1 MISYPDFRAAWR
13 THMADEG
20 ADALLRRFL
29 ILAARHGFPDARAT
43 ALCIRIG
50 AAREKLTV
58 SLIRRTQA
66 LCILP
71 QLSPLSIL
79 NGAIDLPNGFKSRDN
94 GGCDPA
100 DAEWLTADLVRE
112 QNAIGA
118 NNPLFSA
125 AYFLGAFCHI
135 APFDLGNLECA
146 AALTTHFL
154 LSRGAAP
161 VLFFAEDRGA
171 LAQAAVAYRRDESL
185 NPLLAALRTQ
195 VQKTAKALDLL

>member
-13 THMADEG
+13 AHMAEEG

-29 ILAARHGFPDARAT
+29 ILAARHGFPDARAL
-43 ALCIRIG
+43 ALCTRSG
-50 AAREKLTV
+50 AAREKLTM

-79 NGAIDLPNGFKSRDN
+79 SGANELPDAFKTRDN

-125 AYFLGAFCHI
+125 AYFLGAFCLI

-146 AALTTHFL
+146 AALTTHFF
-154 LSRGAAP
+154 LSRSAAP
-161 VLFFAEDRGA
+161 VIFFAEDRAA
-171 LAQAAVAYRRDESL
+171 LVQAAAAYRRDDSIH
-185 NPLLAALRTQ
+185 PLLHLLRMQ
-195 VQKTAKALDLL
+195 AQKTAKTLDLL

>member
-1 MISYPDFRAAWR
+1 MISYPDFRTAWR
-13 THMADEG
+13 THMAEEG

-79 NGAIDLPNGFKSRDN
+79 IDRPNGFKSRDN

-146 AALTTHFL
+146 AALTTHFF
-154 LSRGAAP
+154 LSRSAAP
-161 VLFFAEDRGA
+161 VIFFAEDRTA
-171 LAQAAVAYRRDESL
+171 LARAAVAYRRDETL
-185 NPLLAALRTQ
+185 NPLLTVLRTQ